1 MTRKYLT
8 DLAERTVATY
18 IETLTGL
25 LIVGWADFGDVA
37 SFLDFGTSAA
47 VAAVPAA
54 LAIIKGGL
62 ARLRGDRENPS
73 LVAPPIRTT
82 IDGH

>member
-18 IETLTGL
+18 IETLAGL

-37 SFLDFGTSAA
+37 DFLDFGTSAA
-47 VAAVPAA
+47 IAAVPAA
-54 LAIIKGGL
+54 LAVIKAGM
-62 ARLRGDRENPS
+62 ARQRGDRDTAS
-73 LVAPPIRTT
+73 LILPPVVSR
-82 IDGH
+82 